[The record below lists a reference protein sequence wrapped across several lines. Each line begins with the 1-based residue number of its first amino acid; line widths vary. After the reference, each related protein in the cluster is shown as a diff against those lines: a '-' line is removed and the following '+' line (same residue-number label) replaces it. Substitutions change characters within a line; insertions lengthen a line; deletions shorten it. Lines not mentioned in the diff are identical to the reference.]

1 VLRAMEEKVP
11 MGRLGKPEEIAD
23 AFAFLASDE
32 ASYIN
37 GIVLEVGGGVTI

>member
-1 VLRAMEEKVP
+1 MPL
-11 MGRLGKPEEIAD
+11 GRLGKPEEIAD

-37 GIVLEVGGGVTI
+37 GIVLEVGGGVTL